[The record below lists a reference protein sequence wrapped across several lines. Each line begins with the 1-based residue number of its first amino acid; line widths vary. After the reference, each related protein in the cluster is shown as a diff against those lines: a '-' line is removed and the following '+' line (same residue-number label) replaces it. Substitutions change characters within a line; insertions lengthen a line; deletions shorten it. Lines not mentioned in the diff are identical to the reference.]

1 MGPNTNSIYCV
12 GLANIFVPDLW
23 YFFFKCFFFSVRF
36 LNFWYTDLIRGLWI
50 SKSHITSSRDWN
62 CVFFL
67 LYLSF
72 YHQLVLFHIHSP
84 ILLLSFPCDFFIG
97 SKLNKSQWLNIQRK
111 GVGTLEKSLTYI
123 VQQIV
128 SPFSAIEYLHYL
140 NYRFQ
145 SSLISHWNITESTNH
160 LNVFWVWHSV
170 FLNRY
175 QKRELTTLSISTST
189 LCI

>member
-1 MGPNTNSIYCV
+1 
-12 GLANIFVPDLW
+12 
-23 YFFFKCFFFSVRF
+23 
-36 LNFWYTDLIRGLWI
+36 
-50 SKSHITSSRDWN
+50 
-62 CVFFL
+62 
-67 LYLSF
+67 
-72 YHQLVLFHIHSP
+72 
-84 ILLLSFPCDFFIG
+84 
-97 SKLNKSQWLNIQRK
+97 LNIQRK